1 PPTSHGMLRHTDK
14 ASGVGEWWKPITGT
28 WTFTYPSPK

>member
-1 PPTSHGMLRHTDK
+1 
-14 ASGVGEWWKPITGT
+14 SGVGEWWKPITGT